1 MKKWVVFS
9 MLIGIIIMLPG
20 CGQLSVVT
28 KSEFALDTVITLT
41 VYGETDST
49 ILDQPIQTLRKLDE
63 QLSAYNE
70 KSEIYQINLAAG
82 DHPVTVS
89 KETFGLIEKG
99 LAYSKLSEG
108 KFDITIGP
116 LIDLW
121 GIEAPGEGKVPT
133 QAAINQ
139 ALALVD
145 YTQVQLNAEDLTV
158 YLPQKGMEIN
168 LGSIA
173 KGYIGDVLK
182 NEMKA
187 SGIDH
192 AVLNLG
198 GNVVLIGG
206 KTDHEDF
213 SVGVENPL
221 DPDEDPIGSLEVANK
236 AVVSSGDY
244 ERYFEADGVR
254 YCHIL
259 DPETGYPADAGV
271 HQTTIIA
278 NASVDADALST
289 IAFLCGPEKMAT
301 ILDQEEGIDAIY
313 VTTDNQI
320 IVPTDLKN
328 TFQFNT
334 QKYGETFA
342 LVYQ

>member
-1 MKKWVVFS
+1 MKKWLVLSAF
-9 MLIGIIIMLPG
+9 IGILVMLTG
-20 CGQLSVVT
+20 CGQLDVVT

-49 ILDQPIQTLRKLDE
+49 ILDQPIETLRDLDN

-70 KSEIYQINLAAG
+70 ESEIYQINAAAG
-82 DHPVTVS
+82 EHPVIVS
-89 KETFGLIEKG
+89 QETFELIEKG

-108 KFDITIGP
+108 QFDITIGP

-121 GIEAPGEGKVPT
+121 GIEAPGEGQVPT
-133 QAAINQ
+133 QAAIDE

-145 YTQVQLNAEDLTV
+145 YTQVQVNAENRSV
-158 YLPQKGMEIN
+158 YLPQKGMKIN

-173 KGYIGDVLK
+173 KGYIGDILK
-182 NEMKA
+182 AEMKA

-206 KTDHEDF
+206 KTDHQAF
-213 SVGVENPL
+213 SVGIENPL
-221 DPDEDPIGSLEVANK
+221 DPDEDPIGSLEVSDK

-259 DPETGYPADAGV
+259 DPQTGYPANAGV